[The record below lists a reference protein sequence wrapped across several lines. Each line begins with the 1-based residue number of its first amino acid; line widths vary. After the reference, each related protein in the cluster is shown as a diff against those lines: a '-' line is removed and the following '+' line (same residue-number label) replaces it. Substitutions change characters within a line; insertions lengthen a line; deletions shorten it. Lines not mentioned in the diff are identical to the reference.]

1 MTDLNPATLDARRAL
16 CAARVTLNGT
26 RAIVTGARNP
36 FASVVSLDGP
46 QYDAEFSWAAA
57 ARVIA
62 KGGAFKT

>member
-1 MTDLNPATLDARRAL
+1 MITQSPDTLEARRAL
-16 CAARVTLNGT
+16 CAARVTLNGS

-46 QYDAEFSWAAA
+46 QYDVTYSWTAV

-62 KGGAFKT
+62 NGGAFKS